1 MRAVPVVLL
10 GVVAALVAPGASG
23 AAGRVVG
30 AHLVAFRMP
39 VALALLVLGIVA
51 LAVPRVRRSRGGAVS
66 AAVLLAGAAAQVGV
80 LGARGWDGDLTAA
93 RADGDVVVLSFNTLG
108 VVTSEDLA
116 PLVLEHG
123 ADVVVLPETLPAT
136 ARATAALLEDAGRP
150 VWVFARSTGG
160 GAPVASTALLVAT
173 DLGRYEVT
181 APLPTV
187 LGGFRAGPVG
197 VDAAPARGARAATA
211 GPSPLLVAAHPTA
224 PFSLAAMDD
233 WRRETSL
240 VAQTCDGSP
249 GVVVAGDLNAT
260 LDHPGLRD
268 LGSCVDAAEAAG
280 AAALGTWPA
289 GMPSWLST
297 PIDHVLVDPEVWD
310 VVGFDV
316 LPAVGGS
323 DHRPVVAHLRPR

>member
-1 MRAVPVVLL
+1 M
-10 GVVAALVAPGASG
+10 APGAFD

-39 VALALLVLGIVA
+39 VALGMLVLGVA
-51 LAVPRVRRSRGGAVS
+51 VLLVPRARRSRVGVVS
-66 AAVLLAGAAAQVGV
+66 AGVLLAGAAAHVGV
-80 LGARGWDGDLTAA
+80 LGARGWDGDVTAA
-93 RADGDVVVLSFNTLG
+93 REDGDVVVLAFNTLG
-108 VVTSEDLA
+108 VVTSADLA

-123 ADVVVLPETLPAT
+123 ADVVVLPETVPAT

-150 VWVFARSTGG
+150 VWVFGRSTGG

-173 DLGRYEVT
+173 DLGRYQVT
-181 APLPTV
+181 SELPTV
-187 LGGFRAGPVG
+187 LAGFRADPVAG
-197 VDAAPARGARAATA
+197 DATSARGARAAA
-211 GPSPLLVAAHPTA
+211 VGRSPLLVAAHPTA

-240 VAQTCDGSP
+240 VAQTCDGTS

-268 LGSCVDAAEAAG
+268 LGSCVDAAESAG

-297 PIDHVLVDPEVWD
+297 PIDHVLVDPEVWE

>member
-1 MRAVPVVLL
+1 MLALLVV
-10 GVVAALVAPGASG
+10 VLVAPGASD

-39 VALALLVLGIVA
+39 VALGMLALGVVA
-51 LAVPRVRRSRGGAVS
+51 LTVPRVRRSRVGAVS
-66 AAVLLAGAAAQVGV
+66 AAVLLAGAVAQVAV
-80 LGARGWDGDLTAA
+80 LGARGWDGDVTAA
-93 RADGDVVVLSFNTLG
+93 REDGDVVVLSFNTLG
-108 VVTSEDLA
+108 VVTSQDLA

-150 VWVFARSTGG
+150 VWVFGRSTGG

-181 APLPTV
+181 ADLPTV
-187 LGGFRAGPVG
+187 LGGFRADPVAG
-197 VDAAPARGARAATA
+197 DAAPARGARAGTA
-211 GPSPLLVAAHPTA
+211 GRSPLLVAAHPTA

-240 VAQTCDGSP
+240 VAQTCDGTP
-249 GVVVAGDLNAT
+249 GLVVAGDLNAT

-268 LGSCVDAAEAAG
+268 LGSCVDAAETAG

>member
-1 MRAVPVVLL
+1 MPLVLL
-10 GVVAALVAPGASG
+10 GVVVVLVVPGAFDG
-23 AAGRVVG
+23 AGRAVG

-39 VALALLVLGIVA
+39 VALGVLVLGVA
-51 LAVPRVRRSRGGAVS
+51 VLLVPRARRSPVGAAS
-66 AAVLLAGAAAQVGV
+66 AAVLLVGAAAQLGV
-80 LGARGWDGDLTAA
+80 LAARGWDGDATAA
-93 RADGDVVVLSFNTLG
+93 REDGDVVVLAFNTLG

-116 PLVLEHG
+116 PLVLEHR

-150 VWVFARSTGG
+150 VWVFGRSTEGST
-160 GAPVASTALLVAT
+160 PVASTALLVTT

-181 APLPTV
+181 AELPTM
-187 LGGFRAGPVG
+187 LGGFRADPVAG
-197 VDAAPARGARAATA
+197 ATASARGAHAGAAGRA
-211 GPSPLLVAAHPTA
+211 PLVVAAHPTA

-240 VAQTCDGSP
+240 VAQTCGGTS
-249 GVVVAGDLNAT
+249 GAVVAGDLNAT

-289 GMPSWLST
+289 AMPSWLST

>member
-1 MRAVPVVLL
+1 MLL
-10 GVVAALVAPGASG
+10 AGVVALVAPGLLD

-39 VALALLVLGIVA
+39 VALGLLVLGTAV
-51 LAVPRVRRSRGGAVS
+51 LLVPRVRRSRVGAVS
-66 AAVLLAGAAAQVGV
+66 AGVLLAGAAAQVGV
-80 LGARGWDGDLTAA
+80 LADRGWDGDVTGA
-93 RADGDVVVLSFNTLG
+93 REDGDVVVLAFNTLG

-116 PLVLEHG
+116 PLVLEHD

-150 VWVFARSTGG
+150 TWVFGRSTGSD
-160 GAPVASTALLVAT
+160 PVSSTALLVRT

-181 APLPTV
+181 AELPTV
-187 LGGFRAGPVG
+187 LGGFRADPVPG
-197 VDAAPARGARAATA
+197 DLAPARGSRAATA
-211 GPSPLLVAAHPTA
+211 GRSPLVVAAHPTA

-240 VAQTCDGSP
+240 VARTCDGTP
-249 GVVVAGDLNAT
+249 GIVVAGDLNAT

-268 LGSCVDAAEAAG
+268 LGSCVDAAQSAG

-297 PIDHVLVDPEVWD
+297 PIDHVLVDPDVWE

-316 LPAVGGS
+316 LGAVGGS

>member
-1 MRAVPVVLL
+1 MPLVLL
-10 GVVAALVAPGASG
+10 GVVVVLVAPGTFD

-39 VALALLVLGIVA
+39 VALGLLVLGVA
-51 LAVPRVRRSRGGAVS
+51 VLLVPRVRRSPVGAVS
-66 AAVLLAGAAAQVGV
+66 AAVLLVGAAAQLGV
-80 LGARGWDGDLTAA
+80 LAARGWDGDATAA
-93 RADGDVVVLSFNTLG
+93 RQDGDVVVLAFNTLG

-116 PLVLEHG
+116 PLVLEHR
-123 ADVVVLPETLPAT
+123 ADVVVLPETVPAT

-150 VWVFARSTGG
+150 VWVFGRSTQGST
-160 GAPVASTALLVAT
+160 PVASTALLVTT

-181 APLPTV
+181 AELPTM
-187 LGGFRAGPVG
+187 LGGFRADPVAS
-197 VDAAPARGARAATA
+197 DAAPARGAHAGTA
-211 GPSPLLVAAHPTA
+211 GRSPLVVAAHPTA

-240 VAQTCDGSP
+240 VAQTCDGTA
-249 GVVVAGDLNAT
+249 GIVVAGDLNAT

-268 LGSCVDAAEAAG
+268 LGSCVDAAESAG

-289 GMPSWLST
+289 AMPSWLST

>member
-1 MRAVPVVLL
+1 VPLALAAVVLT
-10 GVVAALVAPGASG
+10 LVAPGAFD

-39 VALALLVLGIVA
+39 VALGLLVVG
-51 LAVPRVRRSRGGAVS
+51 LAVLLVPRVRRSRVGAVS
-66 AAVLLAGAAAQVGV
+66 AAVLLVGAAAQVAV
-80 LGARGWDGDLTAA
+80 LGARGWDGDVTAA
-93 RADGDVVVLSFNTLG
+93 REDGDVVVLSFNTLG

-116 PLVLEHG
+116 PLVLEQG
-123 ADVVVLPETLPAT
+123 ADLVVLPETVPAT

-150 VWVFARSTGG
+150 VWVFGRGSLS
-160 GAPVASTALLVAT
+160 APVGSTALLVAT

-181 APLPTV
+181 AELPTV
-187 LGGFRAGPVG
+187 LGGFHAAPVAGE
-197 VDAAPARGARAATA
+197 AAPARGAVA
-211 GPSPLLVAAHPTA
+211 GASGRSPLVVAAHPPA
-224 PFSLAAMDD
+224 PFSRAAMDD

-240 VAQTCDGSP
+240 VAQTCDGAP
-249 GVVVAGDLNAT
+249 GIVVAGDLNAT

-268 LGSCVDAAEAAG
+268 LGSCVDAAEVAG
-280 AAALGTWPA
+280 AGALGTWPA

-297 PIDHVLVDPEVWD
+297 PIDHVLVDPQAWE